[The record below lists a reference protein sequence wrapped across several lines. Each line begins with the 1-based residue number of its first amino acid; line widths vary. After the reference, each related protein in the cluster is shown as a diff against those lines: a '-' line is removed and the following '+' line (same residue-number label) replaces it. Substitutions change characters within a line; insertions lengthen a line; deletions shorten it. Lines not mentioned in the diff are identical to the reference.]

1 MKDRA
6 PRMYTAAP
14 FCSENPEAPVSAFST
29 AFVGAG
35 NMAGSIIGGLL
46 AAGFKP
52 AQIRASDPSA
62 EHLARLRARGIERL
76 GPDNAACVRGAE
88 VVVLAVKPQVLT
100 AVCEPLAPVLKRG
113 QLVVSIAAGVAA
125 HSLRARLGPQPT
137 LVRCMPNTAAL
148 VRSGASALYACGPIE
163 PRQRQ
168 RAQTVLEAV
177 GVARWVQR
185 EEQLHAV
192 TALSGSGPAYFFQL
206 MEAMIAEGQRMGL
219 DAETARILCAQTC
232 MGAGRMLG
240 ESARSAAELRRQVC
254 SPGGT
259 TERALAAFSAGD
271 LNGLVARA
279 MRHCHARSAELA
291 AELA

>member
-1 MKDRA
+1 M
-6 PRMYTAAP
+6 
-14 FCSENPEAPVSAFST
+14 SAFST

-35 NMAGSIIGGLL
+35 NMAGSMIAGLL
-46 AAGFKP
+46 AAGFK
-52 AQIRASDPSA
+52 ASHIRAADPAA
-62 EHLARLRARGIERL
+62 ERLARLAVRGIEHL
-76 GPDNAACVRGAE
+76 GSDNAACARGAD
-88 VVVLAVKPQVLT
+88 VIVLAVKPQVLK

-113 QLVVSIAAGVAA
+113 QVVVSIAAGVAA
-125 HSLRARLGPQPT
+125 HSLRARLGPEPA
-137 LVRCMPNTAAL
+137 LVRCMPNTPAL
-148 VRSGASALYACGPIE
+148 VRSGASALYACGAIE
-163 PRQRQ
+163 PWQRQ

-177 GVARWVQR
+177 GIARWVER

-192 TALSGSGPAYFFQL
+192 TALSGSGPAYFFQF
-206 MEAMIAEGQRMGL
+206 METMIAEGQRMGL

-232 MGAGRMLG
+232 MGAGRMLSEG
-240 ESARSAAELRRQVC
+240 AQSAAELRRQVC

-271 LNGLVARA
+271 LDGLVARA